1 VGERRNTVTKF
12 AGLAAAVV
20 VSLGILPLAGATG
33 HQRKLLGIAEILT
46 STNPDRGTFV
56 AVGGMN
62 DKGTF
67 TDKAAFGGA
76 APSSGNLTIN
86 VTSTL
91 KGKRGTVTIK
101 EKVSFKAISGIS
113 TGIST
118 FTFTITGKSGKWAK
132 LRGSGTG
139 RAVTYPPQH
148 RLYVLQGSVN

>member
-1 VGERRNTVTKF
+1 VGERRNTVTKLF
-12 AGLAAAVV
+12 GLATAVA

-46 STNPDRGTFV
+46 STNPDHGTFV

-67 TDKAAFGGA
+67 TDKAALGGS
-76 APSSGNLTIN
+76 PSSGNLTIN

-91 KGKRGTVTIK
+91 KGKKGTVTIK

-118 FTFTITGKSGKWAK
+118 FTFTIRGKSGKWAK

-139 RAVTYPPQH
+139 RAVTYPPEH
-148 RLYVLQGSVN
+148 RVYVLQGSVN

>member
-1 VGERRNTVTKF
+1 MTKLF
-12 AGLAAAVV
+12 GLATAVA

-67 TDKAAFGGA
+67 TDKAEFGG

-91 KGKRGTVTIK
+91 KGKKGTVTIK

-118 FTFTITGKSGKWAK
+118 FTFTIRGKSGKWTK

-139 RAVTYPPQH
+139 RAVTYPPEH
-148 RLYVLQGSVN
+148 RVYVLQGNVN